1 MAYQTVTPLQLGQAV
16 ATTSAATLYTVPA
29 STRTYVKNID
39 IVNTSASSATV
50 DVYLVASAGTAG
62 VSNALFYQQTVAP
75 KTNIQWQGTQVLSA
89 GATIQIKASATT
101 TFTIT
106 ISGGEAV

>member
-16 ATTSAATLYTVPA
+16 ATTSAATLYTVPG
-29 STRTYVKNID
+29 STRTYLKNID
-39 IVNTSASSATV
+39 IVNTSATSASF
-50 DVYLVASAGTAG
+50 DIYLVPSAGTAG
-62 VSNALFYQQTVAP
+62 VGNALFYQQTVAA
-75 KTNIQWQGTQVLSA
+75 KTNVQWSGLQVLSA

-106 ISGGEAV
+106 ASGGEAV